1 MKRIILAT
9 LMILLSCL
17 PAAQAYQ
24 LYTSAGTMDVGYA
37 NTEGVKTSYRAQMAD
52 VTVAATATDVATL
65 CGSATKTV
73 RLVRIQ
79 ATADATATSVI
90 DFYVFKRT
98 VADTGGASSVIA
110 AAQMDS
116 ADSAPTAVVRLYS
129 TNPTGLGT
137 GVLLTGDHYALP
149 AAASTGYPGVPWI
162 EDFGIRNNRA
172 VVLRGIAQCVAFN
185 LNGQTIPAGFGLY
198 LGFEWTEE

>member
-1 MKRIILAT
+1 MKKFIIL
-9 LMILLSCL
+9 LLLLFTASAPL
-17 PAAQAYQ
+17 QAYQ
-24 LYTSAGTMDVGYA
+24 LYTPAGTMDVGYS
-37 NTEGVKTSYRAQMAD
+37 NSEGLKASYRAQMAD

-98 VADTGGASSVIA
+98 VANTGGTSAVQA

-116 ADSAPTAVVRLYS
+116 VDPAPTAVVRLYS
-129 TNPTGLGT
+129 ANPSALGT

-172 VVLRGIAQCVAFN
+172 VVLRGVAQCIAFN